1 MQNKLSIFQDGDLK
15 ETLDEIVNVS
25 IELSQRT
32 PVVGFHHRFYV
43 PGWIGFIQETI
54 VNKNMH
60 KWRSEVF
67 YKGKTYE
74 EFGSWIVDITTKVV
88 KLHLDEKPIE
98 DNGAD
103 LTIYNAQSQVII
115 ELTHILLNVWSDC
128 APEVANTPNRI
139 VKDKFIKSLYGII
152 YNEAAVELNKIGFR
166 RPPVSKSSE
175 PGCLGELR
183 VLGIRI
189 LGYIINIILF
199 SLIFTLIFS
208 IVEAFS

>member
-1 MQNKLSIFQDGDLK
+1 MKEQLSVFHNEELK
-15 ETLDEIVNVS
+15 SRLTELVDAC

-43 PGWIGFIQETI
+43 PGFIGFIQEKI
-54 VNKNMH
+54 VENKIN
-60 KWRSEVF
+60 KWESQIF
-67 YKGKTYE
+67 YKDKNYE

>member
-43 PGWIGFIQETI
+43 PGFIGFIQEKI
-54 VNKNMH
+54 VENKIN
-60 KWRSEVF
+60 KWESQIF
-67 YKGKTYE
+67 YKDKNYE
-74 EFGSWIVDITTKVV
+74 EFASWIVDITTKVV

-128 APEVANTPNRI
+128 APEVANTSNRI